1 MDMHIIKLTPSS
13 YHPDNSSRINYLSP
27 ALLVVDSCR
36 WLFKRLG
43 QFSDNQC
50 RALASSDQLNRRS
63 TPSQWKIP
71 ARLAHRQ
78 GKVIEKIDAIIALP
92 MAYVSAIQRGKV
104 VNTGVWTPGGKR
116 TEPTVDSSFDVMQV
130 GLPGYVSNH

>member
-1 MDMHIIKLTPSS
+1 LLILVVGCLNDS
-13 YHPDNSSRINYLSP
+13 DNSRTI
-27 ALLVVDSCR
+27 
-36 WLFKRLG
+36 
-43 QFSDNQC
+43 DNQC

-71 ARLAHRQ
+71 ARLAHRH